1 MDKKYYWIIDGKY
14 YEVSKET
21 YQKYKREHDHSKRLQ
36 KYENEVV
43 VLSLDAVTT
52 GEHSLSEIISD
63 TETNVENEAIQNVM
77 IEKLK
82 IALAGLSTEEL
93 SLINMLYSDLKSE
106 REIAAIL
113 GISQKAVNKRKH
125 RILERLKKFLEK

>member
-1 MDKKYYWIIDGKY
+1 MRFQKKHIRSIN
-14 YEVSKET
+14 
-21 YQKYKREHDHSKRLQ
+21 REHDHSKRLQ

-113 GISQKAVNKRKH
+113 GILQKAVNKRKH

>member
-1 MDKKYYWIIDGKY
+1 M
-14 YEVSKET
+14 
-21 YQKYKREHDHSKRLQ
+21 
-36 KYENEVV
+36 

-125 RILERLKKFLEK
+125 RILERLKKFQKNSL

>member
-1 MDKKYYWIIDGKY
+1 M
-14 YEVSKET
+14 
-21 YQKYKREHDHSKRLQ
+21 
-36 KYENEVV
+36 
-43 VLSLDAVTT
+43 LSLDAVTT

-125 RILERLKKFLEK
+125 RILERLKKFQKNSL

>member
-1 MDKKYYWIIDGKY
+1 
-14 YEVSKET
+14 
-21 YQKYKREHDHSKRLQ
+21 
-36 KYENEVV
+36 
-43 VLSLDAVTT
+43 
-52 GEHSLSEIISD
+52 
-63 TETNVENEAIQNVM
+63 M

>member
-36 KYENEVV
+36 EYENEVV

-113 GISQKAVNKRKH
+113 GISQKTVNKRKH